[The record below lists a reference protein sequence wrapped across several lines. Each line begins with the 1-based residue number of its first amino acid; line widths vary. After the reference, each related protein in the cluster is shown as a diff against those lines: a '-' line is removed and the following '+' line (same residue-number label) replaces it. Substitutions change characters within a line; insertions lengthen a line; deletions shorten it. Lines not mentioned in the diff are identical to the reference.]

1 MIKRILVALDPD
13 EDTPIATQYA
23 ISLAAIFDASLTG
36 LAVVDTSN
44 IYPTG
49 IVGEIDTTHHARHL
63 WEELNEESRKVAEK
77 LLGKFRTSVEKAG
90 VRYTAIKKEGASFDR
105 IIEGMKYHDLLIAG
119 RDSHFFYNEP
129 KRETKTLAKIVKH
142 GVCPTMV
149 ITDDYHE
156 IKKILVAFDGS
167 NAAARSLKSFV
178 QLMPF
183 GKDLEI
189 ELVHIADKDNKDL
202 QNSSETVLDYAAY
215 YLNEHGFNKINKKLI
230 KNGKPSSCILERQ
243 KETGADLIIL
253 GAHSVSAIR
262 RITFGSNT
270 HDLITKTDTPLFLNP

>member
-1 MIKRILVALDPD
+1 MIKRILIALDPD

-23 ISLAAIFDASLTG
+23 ISLAQKFDASLTG

-44 IYPTG
+44 IYPTS

-63 WEELNEESRKVAEK
+63 WEELSEESRNMAKK
-77 LLGKFRTSVEKAG
+77 LLEKFRTSVEKAG
-90 VRYTAIKKEGASFDR
+90 IRYTAIKKEGASYDR
-105 IIEGMKYHDLLIAG
+105 IIEGMKYHDLLIIG

-129 KRETKTLAKIVKH
+129 KRETKTLAKVVKH

-149 ITDDYHE
+149 ITDSYRE

-178 QLMPF
+178 QLMPY

-189 ELVHIADKDNKDL
+189 ELFQLIDKEEKENSK
-202 QNSSETVLDYAAY
+202 SSESILDYAEY
-215 YLNEHGFNKINKKLI
+215 YLNEHGFININKELI
-230 KNGKPSSCILERQ
+230 ENGKPSQQIMDRQ
-243 KETGADLIIL
+243 KQIGADLIVL

-270 HDLITKTDTPLFLNP
+270 HDLITKTDTPLYLNP

>member
-13 EDTPIATQYA
+13 EDTPVATRYA
-23 ISLAAIFDASLTG
+23 ISLAENFDASLTG

-63 WEELNEESRKVAEK
+63 WEELSEESRKVANK
-77 LLGKFRTSVEKAG
+77 LLDRFRESVENAG
-90 VRYTAIKKEGASFDR
+90 VRYTAIKKEGASYDR

-129 KRETKTLAKIVKH
+129 KRETKTLAKVVKH

-149 ITDDYHE
+149 ITEGYRE
-156 IKKILVAFDGS
+156 IKKIIAAFDGS

-178 QLMPF
+178 QLMPY

-189 ELVHIADKDNKDL
+189 ELVHIADKDNDESR
-202 QNSSETVLDYAAY
+202 NSSESVLDHAGY
-215 YLNEHGFNKINKKLI
+215 YLAEHGLNRISKKII
-230 KNGKPSSCILERQ
+230 ESGKPSSRILERQ
-243 KETGADLIIL
+243 KETGADLIVL